1 MLVSIFSVFGFN
13 IELQIFRNFF
23 DIVRG
28 NADNHDN
35 GIDRIMSRIYNWLT
49 RHFNNTNNENIKFI
63 VEQLIKVLKIRI
75 GLSVLLGFFDFIPG
89 GFVLSGVLNA
99 IINSPF
105 LYKIGNQS
113 KIFLSKKI
121 MISGGRQNILNIIE
135 GYRDSISLIE
145 NLSNKNDWTRK
156 IQIIK

>member
-35 GIDRIMSRIYNWLT
+35 GIDGIMSRIYNWLT

-105 LYKIGNQS
+105 L
-113 KIFLSKKI
+113 F
-121 MISGGRQNILNIIE
+121 
-135 GYRDSISLIE
+135 
-145 NLSNKNDWTRK
+145 
-156 IQIIK
+156 